1 MRRDAIVIFRFAAFL
16 LIVLG
21 GFGGLASARADEPAT
36 GPDSDEAPA
45 AIPLAIRS
53 LCDGETVEIER
64 VLGRRQTQVVVRCSG
79 DCVEELAPGKYRL
92 HLYDDNGKDLG
103 TSRLS
108 LSWPTAV
115 RRNDPDSRSWATFG
129 LSLAIPATAIGVGA
143 GTLALLSVLEE
154 SDDRTYQRAMLGG
167 ALSGLVGAV
176 VGWTIF
182 GQNAGLFRQERGS
195 WAQRVAFLTA
205 PAERGWTGGLAIS
218 F

>member
-1 MRRDAIVIFRFAAFL
+1 MRRDAIVIFRIFRFAAPT
-16 LIVLG
+16 
-21 GFGGLASARADEPAT
+21 RP
-36 GPDSDEAPA
+36 PP
-45 AIPLAIRS
+45 PS
-53 LCDGETVEIER
+53 LS
-64 VLGRRQTQVVVRCSG
+64 L
-79 DCVEELAPGKYRL
+79 KYRL

-108 LSWPTAV
+108 LAWPTAV

-176 VGWTIF
+176 VGWAIF
-182 GQNAGLFRQERGS
+182 GQNAGLFREERSS
-195 WAQRVAFLTA
+195 WAQRVSFLTA